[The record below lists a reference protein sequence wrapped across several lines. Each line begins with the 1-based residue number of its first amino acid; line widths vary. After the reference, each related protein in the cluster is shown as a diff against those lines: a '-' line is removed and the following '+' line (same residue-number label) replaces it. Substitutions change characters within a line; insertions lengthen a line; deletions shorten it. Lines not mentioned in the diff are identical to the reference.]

1 MPTMHINW
9 IDQSAGLASPDTGL
23 LRFLDYMDEQML
35 ALESA
40 HALFKPNAH
49 IRMCVE
55 LLRRHFQG
63 KITSPTL
70 LVDISGAPYA
80 TATRRLN
87 ELIEAG
93 LINRRARH
101 KSERSFTLHP
111 SDQLLTLWIQL
122 AKDNQLLVNDT
133 VNLTDESNGHDE
145 RFYGSAYYSERPGP
159 PLNVLST
166 PLSLTGGLRMLSHSD
181 PTFLI
186 MNNLKRHFEL
196 IVGCP
201 IHYRSYSLD
210 KLYDEA
216 MENAA
221 RDKSSYDLVAVNFPW
236 IGEFAERGMLLPLDS
251 LIDIDSLNPTDFH
264 AASWRASHW
273 GGKCYGIPI
282 ETTSEV
288 LMYRTD
294 IFAEE
299 KIEPPATIDELLLA
313 AKKLH
318 KPEKQQYGIGWNAA
332 RGTALS
338 HTFMMAMADFGQPII
353 DLAPD
358 GEEFS
363 IAELGNHKYRSMIDS
378 EAGMKA
384 AEFLLE
390 LLKYSPPGILTM
402 SWYERTKS
410 YAQGQVAMTYSFSQ
424 MTPYFEFDDNSPAK
438 GNTGFIPHP
447 AGSGKKPIS
456 PLGGFVLAIPSNLN
470 ERRVEEA
477 AIALETFTSDRAQ
490 SLYVKNGSRGCSRYS
505 ASEDP
510 DVRSN
515 SPVFDAID
523 QLAMQDQLQAWPRPP
538 TPEFGAITQFCGVVL
553 HEMLRGVITPEEALS
568 RAHEGVQKLIQNW
581 Q

>member
-1 MPTMHINW
+1 MALTQHNSVDRI
-9 IDQSAGLASPDTGL
+9 SVLAAPDEGL
-23 LRFLDYMDEQML
+23 LRFLDYMDEHML
-35 ALESA
+35 AFESA
-40 HALFKPNAH
+40 HPLFKPNAH
-49 IRMCVE
+49 IRMCAE

-70 LVDISGAPYA
+70 LVDISGVPYA

-87 ELIEAG
+87 ELIESG

-122 AKDNQLLVNDT
+122 ARDNHLLVNDT
-133 VNLTDESNGHDE
+133 INLSEDASESNE
-145 RFYGSAYYSERPGP
+145 RFYGSAYFSERVGP
-159 PLNVLST
+159 PLNVLSS
-166 PLSLTGGLRMLSHSD
+166 PLVLAGGLRILSHSD

-216 MENAA
+216 VENSS
-221 RDKSSYDLVAVNFPW
+221 RDRSSYDLVAVNFPW
-236 IGEFAERGMLLPLDS
+236 IGEFAERGMLLPLDD
-251 LIDIDSLNPTDFH
+251 LIDIDALNPADFH

-273 GGKCYGIPI
+273 GGRCYGIPV

-288 LMYRTD
+288 LMYRKD
-294 IFAEE
+294 LFEQEGI
-299 KIEPPATIDELLLA
+299 KPPSTIDELLIA
-313 AKKLH
+313 AEKLH
-318 KPEKQQYGIGWNAA
+318 KPEKQIYGIAWNGA

-338 HTFMMAMADFGQPII
+338 HTFMMAMADYGQPII
-353 DLAPD
+353 DLATD
-358 GEEFS
+358 GKEFS
-363 IAELGNHKYRSMIDS
+363 IVGLGNRKYRSMIDS
-378 EAGMKA
+378 EAGLA
-384 AEFLLE
+384 AAKFLME
-390 LLKYSPPGILTM
+390 LLKYSPPGVLNM

-424 MTPYFEFDDNSPAK
+424 MTPYFEYDESSPAK
-438 GNTGFIPHP
+438 DNTGFIPHP

-456 PLGGFVLAIPSNLN
+456 PLGGFILGIPSNLS
-470 ERRVEEA
+470 ERRIEEA
-477 AIALETFTSDRAQ
+477 AIALETFTSERAQ

-510 DVRSN
+510 NIRIT
-515 SPVFDAID
+515 SPIFDAID

-553 HEMLRGVITPEEALS
+553 HEMLRGVITPEEAVMRS
-568 RAHEGVQKLIQNW
+568 HEGVQKLIQNW

>member
-1 MPTMHINW
+1 MSVKHSNSV
-9 IDQSAGLASPDTGL
+9 DQISMLAAPNEGL
-23 LRFLDYMDEQML
+23 LRFLDYMDEHML
-35 ALESA
+35 ALEAS
-40 HALFKPNAH
+40 HELFKPNAH

-63 KITSPTL
+63 KTTSPTL
-70 LVDISGAPYA
+70 LVEVSGVPYA

-87 ELIEAG
+87 ELVDTG

-111 SDQLLTLWIQL
+111 SDQLLSIWLQM
-122 AKDNQLLVNDT
+122 AKDNQLLISET
-133 VNLTDESNGHDE
+133 VNHSETRAESDD
-145 RFYGSAYYSERPGP
+145 RFFGRDYFSEKVAP
-159 PLNVLST
+159 PLNVLSS
-166 PLSLTGGLRMLSHSD
+166 PLSLPGGVRTLSHSG
-181 PTFLI
+181 PTFRI
-186 MNNLKRHFEL
+186 MNSLNRHFEL

-201 IHYRSYSLD
+201 IHHRSYSLD

-216 MENAA
+216 VENSG
-221 RDKSSYDLVAVNFPW
+221 RTKSSYDLVSINFPW

-251 LIDIDSLNPTDFH
+251 LIDLDSLNPTDFH
-264 AASWRASHW
+264 LPSWRASHW
-273 GGKCYGIPI
+273 KGRCYGIPV

-294 IFAEE
+294 LLEAEGL
-299 KIEPPATIDELLLA
+299 EPPRSTEELLEA
-313 AKKLH
+313 AARLH
-318 KPEKQQYGIGWNAA
+318 KPEDKRYGIGWNAA

-363 IAELGNHKYRSMIDS
+363 IADIGERKHHSMIDS
-378 EAGMKA
+378 DAGMAA

-402 SWYERTKS
+402 SWFERTKAF
-410 YAQGQVAMTYSFSQ
+410 AQGQVAMAYSFSQ
-424 MTPYFEFDDNSPAK
+424 MTAYFEHDEESPAK
-438 GNTGFIPHP
+438 GNTGFVAHP
-447 AGSGKKPIS
+447 SGAGRRPIS
-456 PLGGFVLAIPSNLN
+456 PLGGFVLGIPSNLS
-470 ERRVEEA
+470 ERRTKEA
-477 AIALETFTSDRAQ
+477 AIALETFTSQQAQ
-490 SLYVKNGSRGCSRYS
+490 NLYVKNGSRGCSRYS

-510 DVRSN
+510 QSRAESPIFDV
-515 SPVFDAID
+515 ID

-553 HEMLRGVITPEEALS
+553 HEMLRGVIKPEEAIK
-568 RAHEGVQKLIQNW
+568 RAHEGVQKLIENW

>member
-1 MPTMHINW
+1 MSVLHNNSLDRI
-9 IDQSAGLASPDTGL
+9 SVLAAPDEGL

-35 ALESA
+35 AFESA
-40 HALFKPNAH
+40 HPLFKPNAH
-49 IRMCVE
+49 KRMCVE

-63 KITSPTL
+63 KVTSPTL
-70 LVDISGAPYA
+70 LIDISGVPYA

-87 ELIEAG
+87 ELVDSG

-111 SDQLLTLWIQL
+111 SDQLMTLWIQM
-122 AKDNQLLVNDT
+122 AKDNYSLISETINKAEHPG
-133 VNLTDESNGHDE
+133 ESAE
-145 RFYGSAYYSERPGP
+145 RFYGSAYFSERLGP

-166 PLSLTGGLRMLSHSD
+166 PLSLAGGLRMLSHTD
-181 PTFLI
+181 PSFLI

-201 IHYRSYSLD
+201 IHHRSYSLD

-216 MENAA
+216 IENSS
-221 RDKSSYDLVAVNFPW
+221 REKSSYDLVAVNFPW
-236 IGEFAERGMLLPLDS
+236 IGEFAERGLLLPLDE
-251 LIDIDSLNPTDFH
+251 LIDIEALEPTDFH

-273 GGKCYGIPI
+273 RGRCYGIPV

-294 IFAEE
+294 LFAQEG
-299 KIEPPATIDELLLA
+299 IEPPATIDEMLLA
-313 AKKLH
+313 AERLH
-318 KPEKQQYGIGWNAA
+318 KPEKQIYGIAWNGA

-338 HTFMMAMADFGQPII
+338 HTFMMAMADYGQPII

-363 IAELGNHKYRSMIDS
+363 IAGLGSQKYRSMIDS
-378 EAGMKA
+378 DAGMSA
-384 AEFLLE
+384 AKLIME
-390 LLKYSPPGILTM
+390 LIKYSPPGILSM
-402 SWYERTKS
+402 SWYERTKC
-410 YAQGQVAMTYSFSQ
+410 YAQGQAAMAYSFSQ
-424 MTPYFEFDDNSPAK
+424 MTPYFEADENSPAK
-438 GNTGFIPHP
+438 DNTGFIPHP
-447 AGSGKKPIS
+447 AGSGKKPIA
-456 PLGGFVLAIPSNLN
+456 PLGGFILGIPSNLG
-470 ERRVEEA
+470 ERRIHEA
-477 AIALETFTSDRAQ
+477 AVGLETFTSKRAQ

-510 DVRSN
+510 TIRMN
-515 SPVFDAID
+515 SPIFDAID
-523 QLAMQDQLQAWPRPP
+523 QLAIKDQLQAWPRPP

-553 HEMLRGVITPEEALS
+553 HEMLRGVITPEEALE

>member
-1 MPTMHINW
+1 MSILHNNSVDRIST
-9 IDQSAGLASPDTGL
+9 LAAPDEGV
-23 LRFLDYMDEQML
+23 LRFLDYLDEQML
-35 ALESA
+35 AFESA

-63 KITSPTL
+63 KVTSPTL
-70 LVDISGAPYA
+70 LIDISGLPYA
-80 TATRRLN
+80 TASRRLN
-87 ELIEAG
+87 ELVDSG

-111 SDQLLTLWIQL
+111 SDQLLSLWMQM
-122 AKDNQLLVNDT
+122 AKDNNLLISSSLTSTDKTQLS
-133 VNLTDESNGHDE
+133 EE
-145 RFYGSAYYSERPGP
+145 RFYGSAYFSERLGP
-159 PLNVLST
+159 PLNVLSS
-166 PLSLTGGLRMLSHSD
+166 PLSLPGGLRMLSHSD

-201 IHYRSYSLD
+201 IHQRSYSLD

-216 MENAA
+216 VENSG
-221 RDKSSYDLVAVNFPW
+221 REKSNYDLIAVNFPW
-236 IGEFAERGMLLPLDS
+236 IGEFAERGMLLPLDT
-251 LIDIDSLNPTDFH
+251 LIDVDALSPTDFH

-273 GGKCYGIPI
+273 GGRCYGIPI

-294 IFAEE
+294 LFAAEGLQ
-299 KIEPPATIDELLLA
+299 PPKTIDELLA
-313 AKKLH
+313 AARQLH
-318 KPEKQQYGIGWNAA
+318 KPDQQVYGIGWNGA

-353 DLAPD
+353 DLETD

-363 IAELGNHKYRSMIDS
+363 IAGLGSHKYRSMIDS
-378 EAGMKA
+378 EAGMSA
-384 AEFLLE
+384 ARFLLE
-390 LLKYSPPGILTM
+390 LLKYSPPGILNM

-410 YAQGQVAMTYSFSQ
+410 YAQGQVAMAYSFSQ
-424 MTPYFEFDDNSPAK
+424 MTPYFEDDDSSPAK
-438 GNTGFIPHP
+438 DNTGFIAHP

-456 PLGGFVLAIPSNLN
+456 PLGGFVLGIPSNLS
-470 ERRVEEA
+470 ERRTEEA
-477 AIALETFTSDRAQ
+477 AIALETFTSTRAQ

-510 DVRSN
+510 NIRGS
-515 SPVFDAID
+515 SPIFDAVD
-523 QLAMQDQLQAWPRPP
+523 QLAMQDQLQVWPRPP

-568 RAHEGVQKLIQNW
+568 RAHEGVQKLIENW

>member
-1 MPTMHINW
+1 MSVLHNNSVDRI
-9 IDQSAGLASPDTGL
+9 SVLAAPDEGL

-35 ALESA
+35 AFESA
-40 HALFKPNAH
+40 HSLFKPNAH
-49 IRMCVE
+49 MRMCVE

-63 KITSPTL
+63 KVTSPTL
-70 LVDISGAPYA
+70 LIDVSGVPYA

-87 ELIEAG
+87 ELVDTG

-111 SDQLLTLWIQL
+111 SDQLLTLWIQM
-122 AKDNQLLVNDT
+122 AKDNVLLINDT
-133 VNLTDESNGHDE
+133 VNQTEHKDEPDD
-145 RFYGSAYYSERPGP
+145 RFYGSAYYSESLGP

-166 PLSLTGGLRMLSHSD
+166 PLSLAGGLRMLSHSD
-181 PTFLI
+181 PTFMI
-186 MNNLKRHFEL
+186 MNSLKRHFEL

-201 IHYRSYSLD
+201 IHQRSYSLD

-216 MENAA
+216 VENSG

-236 IGEFAERGMLLPLDS
+236 IGEFAERGMLLPLDT
-251 LIDIDSLNPTDFH
+251 LIDIEALSPTDFH
-264 AASWRASHW
+264 AASWRASQW
-273 GGKCYGIPI
+273 GGRCYGIPV
-282 ETTSEV
+282 ETTCEV

-294 IFAEE
+294 LFAQQG
-299 KIEPPATIDELLLA
+299 IEPPSTIEELLSA
-313 AKKLH
+313 ARKLH
-318 KPEKQQYGIGWNAA
+318 KPEKQIYGIAWNGA

-353 DLAPD
+353 DLDPD

-363 IAELGNHKYRSMIDS
+363 IAGLGSHKYRSMIDS
-378 EAGMKA
+378 DAGMSA
-384 AEFLLE
+384 AKFLLE
-390 LLKYSPPGILTM
+390 LVKYSPPGILTM

-410 YAQGQVAMTYSFSQ
+410 YAQGQVAMAYSFSQ
-424 MTPYFEFDDNSPAK
+424 MTPYFEYDDNSPAK
-438 GNTGFIPHP
+438 DNTGFIPHP

-456 PLGGFVLAIPSNLN
+456 PLGGFILGIPSNLT

-477 AIALETFTSDRAQ
+477 AIALETFTSKRAQ

-510 DVRSN
+510 SIRIN

-553 HEMLRGVITPEEALS
+553 HEMLRGVITPEEALT

>member
-1 MPTMHINW
+1 MASMHNNSVDRI
-9 IDQSAGLASPDTGL
+9 SVLAAPDEGV
-23 LRFLDYMDEQML
+23 LRFLDYMDEHML
-35 ALESA
+35 AFESA
-40 HALFKPNAH
+40 HPLFKPNAH

-63 KITSPTL
+63 KVTSPTL
-70 LVDISGAPYA
+70 LIDISGVPYA

-87 ELIEAG
+87 ELVDSG
-93 LINRRARH
+93 MINRRARH

-111 SDQLLTLWIQL
+111 SDQLLSLWIQM
-122 AKDNQLLVNDT
+122 AKDNHLLINNT
-133 VNLTDESNGHDE
+133 VNLADQKAESDE
-145 RFYGSAYYSERPGP
+145 RFFGSDYFSERLGP

-166 PLSLTGGLRMLSHSD
+166 PLSLPGGLRMLSHSD

-201 IHYRSYSLD
+201 IHHRSYSLD

-216 MENAA
+216 VENSG
-221 RDKSSYDLVAVNFPW
+221 REKSSYDLVAVNFPW
-236 IGEFAERGMLLPLDS
+236 IGEFAERGMLLPLDT
-251 LIDIDSLNPTDFH
+251 LIDIEALSPTDFH
-264 AASWRASHW
+264 AASWRASQW
-273 GGKCYGIPI
+273 GGRCYGIPV

-294 IFAEE
+294 LFAQEG
-299 KIEPPATIDELLLA
+299 IQPPSTIDELLA
-313 AKKLH
+313 AAEKLH
-318 KPEKQQYGIGWNAA
+318 KPEKQIYGIGWNGA

-363 IAELGNHKYRSMIDS
+363 IAGLGSRKYRSMLDS
-378 EAGMKA
+378 GA
-384 AEFLLE
+384 ALSAAKFLLE
-390 LLKYSPPGILTM
+390 LLKYSPPGILNM

-410 YAQGQVAMTYSFSQ
+410 YAQGQVAMAYSFSQ
-424 MTPYFEFDDNSPAK
+424 MTPYFEDDDNSPAK
-438 GNTGFIPHP
+438 DNTGFIAHP

-456 PLGGFVLAIPSNLN
+456 PLGGFVLGIPSNLS
-470 ERRVEEA
+470 ERRRQEA
-477 AIALETFTSDRAQ
+477 AIALETFTSERAQ

-510 DVRSN
+510 NIRIN
-515 SPVFDAID
+515 SPIFDAVD
-523 QLAMQDQLQAWPRPP
+523 QLAIQDQLQAWPRPP

-568 RAHEGVQKLIQNW
+568 RAHDGVQKLIENW

>member
-1 MPTMHINW
+1 MSSVHSNSLDRI
-9 IDQSAGLASPDTGL
+9 SALASPDEGL

-35 ALESA
+35 AFESA
-40 HALFKPNAH
+40 HSLFKPNAH

-63 KITSPTL
+63 KVTSPTL
-70 LVDISGAPYA
+70 LVDISGVPYA

-87 ELIEAG
+87 ELVESG

-111 SDQLLTLWIQL
+111 SDQLLTLWIQM
-122 AKDNQLLVNDT
+122 ARDNYLLVNET
-133 VNLTDESNGHDE
+133 VNMTEQKIEPDE
-145 RFYGSAYYSERPGP
+145 RFYGSAYFSERLGP

-166 PLSLTGGLRMLSHSD
+166 PLSLAGGLRMLSHSD

-201 IHYRSYSLD
+201 IHSRSYSLD

-216 MENAA
+216 VENSG
-221 RDKSSYDLVAVNFPW
+221 RDKSNYDLVAVNFPW
-236 IGEFAERGMLLPLDS
+236 IGEFAERGMLLPLDD
-251 LIDIDSLNPTDFH
+251 LIDIEALNPTDFH

-273 GGKCYGIPI
+273 GGRCFGIPI

-294 IFAEE
+294 LLAREGIQ
-299 KIEPPATIDELLLA
+299 PPSTIDELLLA
-313 AKKLH
+313 AQKLH
-318 KPEKQQYGIGWNAA
+318 KPEEQVYGIAWNGA

-353 DLAPD
+353 DLAPE

-363 IAELGNHKYRSMIDS
+363 IEGLGSRKYRSMIDS
-378 EAGMKA
+378 EAGLSA
-384 AEFLLE
+384 ARFLLE

-402 SWYERTKS
+402 SWYERTKC
-410 YAQGQVAMTYSFSQ
+410 YAQGQVAMAYSFSQ
-424 MTPYFEFDDNSPAK
+424 MTPYFEYDENSPAK
-438 GNTGFIPHP
+438 DNTGFIPHP

-456 PLGGFVLAIPSNLN
+456 PLGGFILGIPSNLSA
-470 ERRVEEA
+470 RRVEEA

-510 DVRSN
+510 NIRIS

-523 QLAMQDQLQAWPRPP
+523 KLAMQDQLQAWPRPP